1 MGTDGDPRHY
11 GNSEE
16 KLAGEAS
23 GEKRP
28 RLSKCILKRAD
39 PTKKSVLRKWKQPKV
54 NGEETKGGVRVRF
67 FEGDTERE
75 QKEMQPSE
83 PTPVSRRQRR
93 RLVSHLLQRNVA
105 QAAALQSRGLVDQQ
119 IGQPSSSSNSHS
131 QFANYDKLTGLREE
145 VGKEGGGASAGKASI
160 EQVKLEMQSTQ
171 CARKKEDEQVGGKE
185 VGTAGKR
192 ENTIGEVKEEA
203 EKEENDLRQVGEH
216 DVKEEVKENA
226 NLHAKEEMR
235 QTLPMRHESMLSHEM
250 VCKRKADSN
259 SHSMQGEDGA
269 DGGVYRGV
277 ALIKEGK
284 ALVQDEM
291 LDEAYEKYVRGLES
305 LLQLDRRDPR
315 VAEDV
320 NEAEQ
325 LNEELEG
332 NAGNQ
337 HETCSGRG
345 RTSSCTRGGRRPY
358 SNRQRCRQ
366 HHKHRPCNP
375 GDEKHSPPL
384 QNMSGEDIVVGEN
397 ARKVCLQ
404 SHETEQIRRSRV
416 CLIARKNII

>member
-1 MGTDGDPRHY
+1 MG
-11 GNSEE
+11 S
-16 KLAGEAS
+16 
-23 GEKRP
+23 
-28 RLSKCILKRAD
+28 
-39 PTKKSVLRKWKQPKV
+39 
-54 NGEETKGGVRVRF
+54 
-67 FEGDTERE
+67 EGDTESE

-83 PTPVSRRQRR
+83 ATPISIHQRR
-93 RLVSHLLQRNVA
+93 RLVSHLALRNA
-105 QAAALQSRGLVDQQ
+105 SQAAALRSSVLADQQ
-119 IGQPSSSSNSHS
+119 IGQPPSSSNSYS
-131 QFANYDKLTGLREE
+131 QFANDDELTGLRGE
-145 VGKEGGGASAGKASI
+145 VGKEGAGANTGNTPI

-171 CARKKEDEQVGGKE
+171 YAQKKEDEQVGGKE
-185 VGTAGKR
+185 VGMEAGKR
-192 ENTIGEVKEEA
+192 ENTVGEVKEEA
-203 EKEENDLRQVGEH
+203 EKEESDLRQEGEH

-235 QTLPMRHESMLSHEM
+235 QTLPMRHESMISHEM

-305 LLQLDRRDPR
+305 LLQLDRRGPR

-320 NEAEQ
+320 NEAER

-345 RTSSCTRGGRRPY
+345 RTSSCTRGGLRPY

-366 HHKHRPCNP
+366 HHRHRPSNP

-384 QNMSGEDIVVGEN
+384 QNMSGEDIIVGEN

-404 SHETEQIRRSRV
+404 SHEAEQLRRSRV
-416 CLIARKNII
+416 CLIARKNIT